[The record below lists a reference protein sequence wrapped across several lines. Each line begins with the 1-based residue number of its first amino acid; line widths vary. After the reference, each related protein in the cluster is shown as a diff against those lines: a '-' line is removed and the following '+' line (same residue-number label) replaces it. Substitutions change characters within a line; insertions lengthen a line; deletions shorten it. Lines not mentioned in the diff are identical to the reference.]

1 MLMKLAGHEAEAR
14 KSDTEAENFFR
25 GRGHMH
31 EADAEARHV
40 REHSV
45 HEHEN

>member
-1 MLMKLAGHEAEAR
+1 MRPRPEKVTPRPKIFFEAEA
-14 KSDTEAENFFR
+14 T
-25 GRGHMH
+25 MH